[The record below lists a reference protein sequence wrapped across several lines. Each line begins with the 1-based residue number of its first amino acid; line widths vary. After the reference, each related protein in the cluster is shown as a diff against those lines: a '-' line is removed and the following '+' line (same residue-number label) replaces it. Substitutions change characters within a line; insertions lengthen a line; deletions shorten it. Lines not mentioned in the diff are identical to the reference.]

1 MKTIQERKE
10 YLQKRNEVAKELLS
24 DNIENLDL
32 SSYIIPDIRST
43 VSNVTSGMKS
53 MLATQD
59 TNLNNNEANPIYEWI
74 EKIKIIFED

>member
-1 MKTIQERKE
+1 MQTIQERKE

-43 VSNVTSGMKS
+43 VSNV
-53 MLATQD
+53 
-59 TNLNNNEANPIYEWI
+59 IYI
-74 EKIKIIFED
+74 N